1 MSAVAL
7 FPAESDTSRHIAA
20 ALTTSASGV
29 RQREPSWTFGARLFR
44 LAVASPLGFG
54 PGTAAETGVGSTSPA
69 ICRNFFAA
77 AL

>member
-29 RQREPSWTFGARLFR
+29 CHFAPSAAFRARPSSFPPSR
-44 LAVASPLGFG
+44 PGS
-54 PGTAAETGVGSTSPA
+54 GTAAETGVGSTSPA